1 MAQNDVL
8 LAEGTVIEVLPEWK
22 FRVELPN
29 GHRLMGFVTGKMR
42 ETVGNLAAEDGIN
55 LEITPYDL
63 SKGRIVSVKKI
74 ERKK

>member
-42 ETVGNLAAEDGIN
+42 ETVGNLAAGDGIN

-63 SKGRIVSVKKI
+63 SKGRIVSVKKD
-74 ERKK
+74 